1 MAQTHRRVWRF
12 IRAYGFYPTRT
23 VARHGVRA
31 YHVPSPGMRRD
42 RIAGPARCRRPSESP
57 TVREPRQLQL
67 GVRAVPYT
75 VVRSTRR
82 TRAIQLSIEA
92 GAVVVRAPAGTSA
105 AAIESLLSRRA
116 AWITSR
122 LDTAPPPVRLES
134 GQSLPFF
141 GRDIALTV
149 SVAQVRHPTA
159 RYLQHSLQVDVPIG
173 KTGSE
178 AEALCALAISRW
190 YRHSTRFRLR
200 RAISRCPPPVGRSP
214 VTWSVRDQKRRW
226 GSCSATGVLR
236 FNWRLAMLHPHLTDY
251 VVVHELCHLRHP
263 NHSASFWQ
271 LVEQVMPEAPRLR
284 QELRRIILPF

>member
-1 MAQTHRRVWRF
+1 
-12 IRAYGFYPTRT
+12 
-23 VARHGVRA
+23 
-31 YHVPSPGMRRD
+31 MRRD
-42 RIAGPARCRRPSESP
+42 RIAGPARGLRPSESAV
-57 TVREPRQLQL
+57 VREPRRFQL
-67 GVRAVPYT
+67 GGRTVPYT
-75 VVRSTRR
+75 VVRSARR
-82 TRAIQLSIEA
+82 TRTIQLSIEA
-92 GAVVVRAPAGTSA
+92 GAVVVRAPAATSE

-134 GQSLPFF
+134 GHSLSFF

-149 SVAQVRHPTA
+149 SVAQIRYPTA
-159 RYLQHSLQVDVPIG
+159 RYCQQSLQVDVPIG

-178 AEALCALAISRW
+178 GEAVVALAISLW
-190 YRHSTRFRLR
+190 YRQRTRFLVR
-200 RAISRCPPPVGRSP
+200 RALARWTPVVGRSP

-236 FNWRLAMLHPHLTDY
+236 FNWRLSMLHPHLTDY